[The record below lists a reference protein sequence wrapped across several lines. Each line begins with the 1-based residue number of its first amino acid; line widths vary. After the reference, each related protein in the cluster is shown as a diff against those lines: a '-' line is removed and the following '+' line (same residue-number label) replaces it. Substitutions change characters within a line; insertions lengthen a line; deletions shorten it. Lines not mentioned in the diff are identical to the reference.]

1 MVRCKNA
8 FGAPSND
15 ERRPPRL
22 IAKDQNKGPKKVIAK
37 KKRKHGD
44 ANVDTTAVVAVV
56 AERAKRGVGVC
67 IGDHL
72 TVA

>member
-15 ERRPPRL
+15 ERGSPRL

-37 KKRKHGD
+37 KKLKRGD
-44 ANVDTTAVVAVV
+44 ADADTVAVV
-56 AERAKRGVGVC
+56 AAAVEHAKRGVGVR